1 MMKKKI
7 ISLVEDDADGVTV
20 VLAAP
25 NQEMMSKDSTALWEA
40 FCNHPNR
47 SYPPP
52 DEPSGRE
59 SNNDEGE
66 MDCSFT
72 ASQPMDIAKEIV
84 EDWLAEYAQ
93 VSEKA
98 PEDDV
103 YWYW

>member
-1 MMKKKI
+1 M
-7 ISLVEDDADGVTV
+7 DGVMVTM
-20 VLAAP
+20 AAP
-25 NQEMMSKDSTALWEA
+25 NQPMLSKDSTALWEA

-52 DEPSGRE
+52 DAPSGTE
-59 SNNDEGE
+59 SNDEGG
-66 MDCSFT
+66 MDCSFN

-98 PEDDV
+98 PEDDMYL
-103 YWYW
+103 YW